1 MSGMP
6 RRVLGIVL
14 IIAGPAA
21 VAVGFMNAP
30 TASSCN
36 RINDLNRALGLGP
49 TCSTTPPVG
58 YFAAGALLVIAGLL
72 VLVPWWRRLV
82 ED

>member
-6 RRVLGIVL
+6 RRGLGIAL

-21 VAVGFMNAP
+21 VAVGFANAP

-49 TCSTTPPVG
+49 TCSTTPSIG
-58 YFAAGALLVIAGLL
+58 YFAAGALLVVAGLL

>member
-6 RRVLGIVL
+6 RRALGIVL

-21 VAVGFMNAP
+21 VTVGFVNAP

-36 RINDLNRALGLGP
+36 R
-49 TCSTTPPVG
+49 
-58 YFAAGALLVIAGLL
+58 IAGLL